1 MTWDDEY
8 ANFVFSRLNPE
19 MDNFGIA
26 GGLCGEAGEVIELFK
41 KDKYHGVPLDP
52 QKALKELGDA
62 LFYLTGL
69 GNRLGYTLFD
79 IAEANQKKLEA
90 RYPNGF
96 VKGGG
101 IRHEDGCM
109 LSTEQCRN
117 HVNEHGGFCKP
128 HGFSVVKLPSREG
141 V

>member
-1 MTWDDEY
+1 MSWDDNY
-8 ANFVFSRLNPE
+8 ADFVHGRLNSE

-52 QKALKELGDA
+52 LKAVKEVGDA
-62 LFYLTGL
+62 LFYLTAI
-69 GNRLGYTLFD
+69 GNRLGYTLYD

-90 RYPNGF
+90 RYPTGF

-101 IRHEDGCM
+101 IREAIES
-109 LSTEQCRN
+109 LEVAIQVAQAAQSIPLLTVPR
-117 HVNEHGGFCKP
+117 
-128 HGFSVVKLPSREG
+128 REG
-141 V
+141 F